1 MICLDSSILIEYFR
15 KSQKENSTWYKLS
28 SKHQSFAVSVITAFE
43 VLGGATAAQ
52 KSFWDPIFQTLTI
65 LPFDMHA
72 NEKAIQIYQRL
83 KSAGNLIDLPDLF
96 IAATA
101 IAHELPLATLN
112 TKHFERITKLI
123 LVEE

>member
-1 MICLDSSILIEYFR
+1 
-15 KSQKENSTWYKLS
+15 
-28 SKHQSFAVSVITAFE
+28 
-43 VLGGATAAQ
+43 
-52 KSFWDPIFQTLTI
+52 
-65 LPFDMHA
+65 MHA

-83 KSAGNLIDLPDLF
+83 KSTGNLIDLPDLF

-112 TKHFERITKLI
+112 TKHFERITELI

>member
-1 MICLDSSILIEYFR
+1 
-15 KSQKENSTWYKLS
+15 
-28 SKHQSFAVSVITAFE
+28 
-43 VLGGATAAQ
+43 
-52 KSFWDPIFQTLTI
+52 
-65 LPFDMHA
+65 MHA

-112 TKHFERITKLI
+112 TKHFERITELI